1 MRGDRSLHV
10 QVSVGRLGVITAV
23 TFKIR
28 RNQPV
33 ERGLLKTDF
42 AGLASKFMD
51 IQNAYNAARRRL
63 TRQWPLRPSIFCSAL
78 GERDC
83 IDPGLTLA
91 MTMTGLHRERRGT
104 GSARPYWCC
113 LRLLQQKPMVHRCT
127 EVTWKV

>member
-51 IQNAYNAARRRL
+51 IQNAYNAATSAADKAVAL
-63 TRQWPLRPSIFCSAL
+63 APL
-78 GERDC
+78 D
-83 IDPGLTLA
+83 
-91 MTMTGLHRERRGT
+91 
-104 GSARPYWCC
+104 
-113 LRLLQQKPMVHRCT
+113 LLQCT
-127 EVTWKV
+127 W